1 MENTAFETAWNNF
14 LNYAEFDINAI
25 KAENADIGA
34 QTENDI
40 NASRGAF
47 EHLFAGVKSAP
58 GRDYDPCPIFP
69 AVVHGI
75 KQALGYEFC
84 KAHPQEV
91 SELFNALVNIKAAQ
105 EKETA

>member
-1 MENTAFETAWNNF
+1 MENAAFETAWNNW

-25 KAENADIGA
+25 KAENAEIGA
-34 QTENDI
+34 QIENDI

-58 GRDYDPCPIFP
+58 GRDYDPCPSVP

-75 KQALGYEFC
+75 KQAFGYEFC
-84 KAHPQEV
+84 EAHPQEV
-91 SELFNALVNIKAAQ
+91 NELFNALVNIKAAQ
-105 EKETA
+105 ENKTA